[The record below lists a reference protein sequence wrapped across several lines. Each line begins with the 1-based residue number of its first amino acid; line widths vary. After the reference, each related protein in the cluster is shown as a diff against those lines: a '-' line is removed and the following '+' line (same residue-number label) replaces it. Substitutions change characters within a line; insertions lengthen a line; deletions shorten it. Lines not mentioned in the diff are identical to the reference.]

1 MHDIE
6 ALAPVMGKAVAH
18 IREEKHEKVVCAYSG
33 NRGAYAEQAISRYFD
48 ERDVTPLST
57 ESFAEVFQS
66 VLDGNADYGMIPIEN
81 SLAGSVYQNYDN
93 FMRFEDVVIV
103 GTVTLNIRHALLGVK
118 GATID
123 GIKSVYS
130 HPQGFGQCRK
140 FLDAHKEWIH
150 VDSLST
156 ATAAQ
161 TIAAKKDPTAAAI
174 ASTVNASIYGLE
186 VLQEDIENDPSN
198 FTRFVVIQSK
208 QAAEKSKAEKNLRP
222 NMASFIFKTKN
233 EPGALFNTLGIF
245 SRHGI
250 NLTKLESR
258 PLEGQPWTYWFYAD
272 AELKNADDDVNT
284 YVKDLEDDLRSGVED
299 LRLLGIYPR
308 DV

>member
-1 MHDIE
+1 
-6 ALAPVMGKAVAH
+6 
-18 IREEKHEKVVCAYSG
+18 
-33 NRGAYAEQAISRYFD
+33 
-48 ERDVTPLST
+48 
-57 ESFAEVFQS
+57 
-66 VLDGNADYGMIPIEN
+66 
-81 SLAGSVYQNYDN
+81 
-93 FMRFEDVVIV
+93 
-103 GTVTLNIRHALLGVK
+103 
-118 GATID
+118 
-123 GIKSVYS
+123 
-130 HPQGFGQCRK
+130 
-140 FLDAHKEWIH
+140 

-208 QAAEKSKAEKNLRP
+208 HAAEKSKTEKNLRP